1 MWGVSSWLLH
11 QSAAAAPYLGH
22 GVAPLSLTCAPSEP
36 PTVVLHHSQT
46 GDIEIRLIIFMAAKD
61 GETLYNQQ
69 KQAQELTVTHIMN
82 FLLQNS
88 DLN

>member
-11 QSAAAAPYLGH
+11 QSAAAAPYLGR

-36 PTVVLHHSQT
+36 PALVLHHSQT

-69 KQAQELTVTHIMN
+69 KQDWELTLAEIMN
-82 FLLQNS
+82 FLLKFR
-88 DLN
+88 LN